1 MKICIIEDSRLARL
15 ELKHLLTKFPELELV
30 GEAENAEEGI
40 ILIEEHRPDLLFLD
54 IHLPQKNGF
63 ELLEEL
69 GHTPQVIFT
78 TAYDQY
84 ALKAFERN
92 ALDYLMKP
100 IEENRLRQAVEKALA
115 NHQPAK
121 PAAASPLLSEEDRV
135 FVKDGERCWFVT
147 LKQVRLIESNGNY
160 AFLYF
165 DQERPCILK
174 SLNYLEGRLNPKVFF
189 RANRQQIINVNYIE
203 QINPWFSGSI
213 KLQLRGGEEVE
224 VSRRQTQVFK
234 ELMSL

>member
-1 MKICIIEDSRLARL
+1 MKICIVEDSRLARL

-40 ILIEEHRPDLLFLD
+40 ELIESLRPDLLFLD
-54 IHLPQKNGF
+54 IHLPQKSGF
-63 ELLEEL
+63 ELLETLEY
-69 GHTPQVIFT
+69 TPQVIFT

-100 IEENRLRQAVEKALA
+100 IEETRLRQAVEKALA
-115 NHQPAK
+115 QQEAAK
-121 PAAASPLLSEEDRV
+121 PGAPPSQLSEESRV
-135 FVKDGERCWFVT
+135 FVKDGERCWFVS
-147 LKQVRLIESNGNY
+147 LKQVRMMESNGNY

-165 DQERPCILK
+165 ENERPCILK
-174 SLNYLEGRLNPKVFF
+174 TLNYLESRLDPKIFF
-189 RANRQQIINVNYIE
+189 RANRQQIINVNFIE
-203 QINPWFSGSI
+203 QIDPWFSGSI
-213 KLQLRGGEEVE
+213 KVQLKGGEEVE

>member
-1 MKICIIEDSRLARL
+1 MKICIVEDSRLARL
-15 ELKHLLTKFPELELV
+15 ELKHLLAKFPALELV

-40 ILIEEHRPDLLFLD
+40 ELIESLRPDLLFLD
-54 IHLPQKNGF
+54 IHLPQKSGF
-63 ELLEEL
+63 ELLEALEY
-69 GHTPQVIFT
+69 TPQVIFT

-100 IEENRLRQAVEKALA
+100 IEENRLRQAVEKAISK
-115 NHQPAK
+115 QETIK
-121 PAAASPLLSEEDRV
+121 PAAPTSLLSEEDRV
-135 FVKDGERCWFVT
+135 FVKDGERCWFVA
-147 LKQVRLIESNGNY
+147 LKQVRMMESNGNY

-165 DQERPCILK
+165 DNERPCILK
-174 SLNYLEGRLNPKVFF
+174 TLNYLESRLDPKVFF
-189 RANRQQIINVNYIE
+189 RANRQQIINVNFIE

-213 KLQLRGGEEVE
+213 KIQLKGGEEVE